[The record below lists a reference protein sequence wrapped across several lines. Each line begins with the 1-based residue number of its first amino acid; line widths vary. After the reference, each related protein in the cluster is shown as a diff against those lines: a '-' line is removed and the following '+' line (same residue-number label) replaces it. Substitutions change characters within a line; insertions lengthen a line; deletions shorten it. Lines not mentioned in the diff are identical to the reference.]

1 MKIFKLFCSGIF
13 LMTLVACSVEKI
25 DTTSKEAYVESIK
38 AVSAGLSEP
47 ERQELFNNLRV
58 VVMGKDTPLVIL
70 KAKAM
75 TLNEVTGM
83 YAFIQTAD
91 GQKKVKDFKRLNGL
105 SAEQV
110 VSVGESVFKKA
121 MEKKMYALE
130 ANR

>member
-91 GQKKVKDFKRLNGL
+91 GQKKVNGL